1 MNNIDWKAFETNM
14 SLMLINMKLESLPT
28 DLEKLVDKSYE
39 LADNAEKDL
48 KKESE
53 KTFADIEKMPE
64 VIEETSDGEPFCE
77 KNWIES
83 QAEDYFCEQ
92 NGIIELYNKS
102 INLMLIN
109 FFVETFEGLKK
120 NVGDKLKKEKMET
133 TTLDRLVYAPAD
145 DDMLKVR
152 LINNCIKHNDS
163 KVSDDLSRK
172 FPGEYTKNDEIDIN
186 PELVYELL
194 EITVNAIRKFNKLF
208 NQYYHDC
215 CFVSAGKTNVF
226 FLKRCYTISNGG
238 NLWLQLIAIR
248 QLMIFLQV
256 REKMCF

>member
-1 MNNIDWKAFETNM
+1 MNNIDWKAFETNI

-208 NQYYHDC
+208 NQYYHD
-215 CFVSAGKTNVF
+215 
-226 FLKRCYTISNGG
+226 
-238 NLWLQLIAIR
+238 
-248 QLMIFLQV
+248 
-256 REKMCF
+256 

>member
-1 MNNIDWKAFETNM
+1 MNKKKKKAYETNM

-208 NQYYHDC
+208 NQYYHD
-215 CFVSAGKTNVF
+215 
-226 FLKRCYTISNGG
+226 
-238 NLWLQLIAIR
+238 
-248 QLMIFLQV
+248 
-256 REKMCF
+256 

>member
-48 KKESE
+48 KKEAE

-172 FPGEYTKNDEIDIN
+172 FPGEYTKNDEIDID

-208 NQYYHDC
+208 NQYYHD
-215 CFVSAGKTNVF
+215 
-226 FLKRCYTISNGG
+226 
-238 NLWLQLIAIR
+238 
-248 QLMIFLQV
+248 
-256 REKMCF
+256 

>member
-1 MNNIDWKAFETNM
+1 MVK
-14 SLMLINMKLESLPT
+14 SLT
-28 DLEKLVDKSYE
+28 
-39 LADNAEKDL
+39 
-48 KKESE
+48 
-53 KTFADIEKMPE
+53 
-64 VIEETSDGEPFCE
+64 VIFILS
-77 KNWIES
+77 
-83 QAEDYFCEQ
+83 
-92 NGIIELYNKS
+92 
-102 INLMLIN
+102 
-109 FFVETFEGLKK
+109 VETFEGLKK

-208 NQYYHDC
+208 NQYYHD
-215 CFVSAGKTNVF
+215 
-226 FLKRCYTISNGG
+226 
-238 NLWLQLIAIR
+238 
-248 QLMIFLQV
+248 
-256 REKMCF
+256 

>member
-1 MNNIDWKAFETNM
+1 MNYVENVVAFIE
-14 SLMLINMKLESLPT
+14 
-28 DLEKLVDKSYE
+28 YE
-39 LADNAEKDL
+39 LTHDNEGGEHLYNYCDEPAYDMNHLVLDVYKCLGKNKTKLFHFPYWLAYFGGMCFDL
-48 KKESE
+48 LALITKRKFAISAIRVKKFTQNTYFVGSNIK
-53 KTFADIEKMPE
+53 KTDF

-133 TTLDRLVYAPAD
+133 TTLDRLVYASAD

-186 PELVYELL
+186 PELVYKLL

-208 NQYYHDC
+208 NQYYHD
-215 CFVSAGKTNVF
+215 
-226 FLKRCYTISNGG
+226 
-238 NLWLQLIAIR
+238 
-248 QLMIFLQV
+248 
-256 REKMCF
+256 

>member
-109 FFVETFEGLKK
+109 FFVETFEVLKK

-133 TTLDRLVYAPAD
+133 TTLDRLVYAPSD

-172 FPGEYTKNDEIDIN
+172 FPSEYTKNDEIDIN

-208 NQYYHDC
+208 NQYYHD
-215 CFVSAGKTNVF
+215 
-226 FLKRCYTISNGG
+226 
-238 NLWLQLIAIR
+238 
-248 QLMIFLQV
+248 
-256 REKMCF
+256 

>member
-53 KTFADIEKMPE
+53 KIFADIEKMPE

-109 FFVETFEGLKK
+109 FFVETFDGLKK
-120 NVGDKLKKEKMET
+120 NIGDKLKKEKMET

-208 NQYYHDC
+208 NQYYHD
-215 CFVSAGKTNVF
+215 
-226 FLKRCYTISNGG
+226 
-238 NLWLQLIAIR
+238 
-248 QLMIFLQV
+248 
-256 REKMCF
+256 

>member
-39 LADNAEKDL
+39 LADNAEKVL

-194 EITVNAIRKFNKLF
+194 ETTVNAIRKFNKLF
-208 NQYYHDC
+208 NQYYHD
-215 CFVSAGKTNVF
+215 
-226 FLKRCYTISNGG
+226 
-238 NLWLQLIAIR
+238 
-248 QLMIFLQV
+248 
-256 REKMCF
+256 

>member
-39 LADNAEKDL
+39 LPDNAEKDL

-208 NQYYHDC
+208 NQYYHD
-215 CFVSAGKTNVF
+215 
-226 FLKRCYTISNGG
+226 
-238 NLWLQLIAIR
+238 
-248 QLMIFLQV
+248 
-256 REKMCF
+256 

>member
-39 LADNAEKDL
+39 LADNAEKVL

-163 KVSDDLSRK
+163 KVSDNLSRK

-208 NQYYHDC
+208 NQYYHD
-215 CFVSAGKTNVF
+215 
-226 FLKRCYTISNGG
+226 
-238 NLWLQLIAIR
+238 
-248 QLMIFLQV
+248 
-256 REKMCF
+256 

>member
-39 LADNAEKDL
+39 LAGNAEKDL
-48 KKESE
+48 KKEAE
-53 KTFADIEKMPE
+53 KAFADIEKMPE
-64 VIEETSDGEPFCE
+64 VIEETSDGELFCE

-208 NQYYHDC
+208 NQYYHD
-215 CFVSAGKTNVF
+215 
-226 FLKRCYTISNGG
+226 
-238 NLWLQLIAIR
+238 
-248 QLMIFLQV
+248 
-256 REKMCF
+256 

>member
-1 MNNIDWKAFETNM
+1 MNNIDWKAFETNI

-48 KKESE
+48 KKEAE
-53 KTFADIEKMPE
+53 KAFADIEKMPE

-77 KNWIES
+77 KDWIES

-109 FFVETFEGLKK
+109 FFVETFDGLKK
-120 NVGDKLKKEKMET
+120 NIGDKLKKEKMET

-152 LINNCIKHNDS
+152 LINNCIKHNGS

-208 NQYYHDC
+208 NQYYHD
-215 CFVSAGKTNVF
+215 
-226 FLKRCYTISNGG
+226 
-238 NLWLQLIAIR
+238 
-248 QLMIFLQV
+248 
-256 REKMCF
+256 

>member
-48 KKESE
+48 KKEAE
-53 KTFADIEKMPE
+53 KAFADIEKMPE
-64 VIEETSDGEPFCE
+64 VIEETSDGEPFYE
-77 KNWIES
+77 KDWIES

-208 NQYYHDC
+208 NQYYHD
-215 CFVSAGKTNVF
+215 
-226 FLKRCYTISNGG
+226 
-238 NLWLQLIAIR
+238 
-248 QLMIFLQV
+248 
-256 REKMCF
+256 

>member
-48 KKESE
+48 KKVSE

-64 VIEETSDGEPFCE
+64 VIEETSDGEPFYE
-77 KNWIES
+77 KDWIES

-208 NQYYHDC
+208 NQYYHD
-215 CFVSAGKTNVF
+215 
-226 FLKRCYTISNGG
+226 
-238 NLWLQLIAIR
+238 
-248 QLMIFLQV
+248 
-256 REKMCF
+256 

>member
-1 MNNIDWKAFETNM
+1 MNNIDWKAFETKM

-48 KKESE
+48 KKEAE
-53 KTFADIEKMPE
+53 KAFADIEKMPE

-208 NQYYHDC
+208 NQYYHD
-215 CFVSAGKTNVF
+215 
-226 FLKRCYTISNGG
+226 
-238 NLWLQLIAIR
+238 
-248 QLMIFLQV
+248 
-256 REKMCF
+256 

>member
-1 MNNIDWKAFETNM
+1 M

-208 NQYYHDC
+208 NQYYHD
-215 CFVSAGKTNVF
+215 
-226 FLKRCYTISNGG
+226 
-238 NLWLQLIAIR
+238 
-248 QLMIFLQV
+248 
-256 REKMCF
+256 

>member
-83 QAEDYFCEQ
+83 QAEDYFCEE

-208 NQYYHDC
+208 NQYYHD
-215 CFVSAGKTNVF
+215 
-226 FLKRCYTISNGG
+226 
-238 NLWLQLIAIR
+238 
-248 QLMIFLQV
+248 
-256 REKMCF
+256 